1 QAQTAFHLPADASTA
16 AVVDG
21 EDAVF
26 VPVVEAE
33 PVPEEIII
41 GKLDPGI
48 QHIGLCFHPCASRE
62 FSAGVTSGVS
72 GEFSASGT
80 SGVSEKFGVR
90 EFPEAAFA
98 GQRMADHQ

>member
-1 QAQTAFHLPADASTA
+1 MEGQVPASEIQAQPVFHLPADASTA

-48 QHIGLCFHPCASRE
+48 QHISLCFQSCAS
-62 FSAGVTSGVS
+62 GK
-72 GEFSASGT
+72 
-80 SGVSEKFGVR
+80 SGVSEKFSVGK
-90 EFPEAAFA
+90 FPEAAVA